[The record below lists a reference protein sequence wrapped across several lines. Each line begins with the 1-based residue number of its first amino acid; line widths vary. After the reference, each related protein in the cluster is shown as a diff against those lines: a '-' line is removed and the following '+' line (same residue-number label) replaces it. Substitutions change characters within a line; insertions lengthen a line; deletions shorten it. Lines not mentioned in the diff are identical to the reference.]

1 MDRKILRFRGRASM
15 IKELTRAGA
24 AVASILVLTASAS
37 AQPAPRALFNWSGFY
52 LGAQADYSRG
62 RGDVES
68 SYTLNPALF
77 TTPIDLDGWGG
88 GLRAGYDTRSGNW
101 IAGEVGDLSLTN
113 FDGEGFV
120 GPFIPV
126 GGGLAG
132 GSFHD
137 VSQKV
142 SAFGTLRARAGV
154 LMTEQVL
161 GFVSGGLAFGRLNL
175 DSHTF
180 HGPSITNFVASETK
194 WRSGW
199 TIGGGAEWSA
209 GQGWSVV
216 AEYLYY
222 DLGKTSLAA
231 DSTPPG
237 AGQFA
242 NRWRSDGHLFRFG
255 VNYRFGG

>member
-1 MDRKILRFRGRASM
+1 MTRGFFR
-15 IKELTRAGA
+15 TGA
-24 AVASILVLTASAS
+24 AVVSIFVLTASAS
-37 AQPAPRALFNWSGFY
+37 AQQAPRALFNWSGFY
-52 LGAQADYSRG
+52 LGAQVDYSRG

-68 SYTLNPALF
+68 YYTLNPALF

-88 GLRAGYDTRSGNW
+88 GLRGGYDTRSGNW
-101 IAGEVGDLSLTN
+101 IAGLVGDLSLTN
-113 FDGEGFV
+113 FNGDGFV
-120 GPFIPV
+120 GPFVPV

-154 LMTEQVL
+154 LIAEQVL

-180 HGPSITNFVASETK
+180 LGPAITNFVASETK
-194 WRSGW
+194 WKAGW
-199 TIGGGAEWSA
+199 TVGGGAEWSVGA
-209 GQGWSVV
+209 GWSFV

-222 DLGKTSLAA
+222 DLGTTPVAA
-231 DSTPPG
+231 NSVPPG